1 MNPFLSVRA
10 RLFALCLGLLA
21 VMGGANLLLVDI
33 IGQREP
39 QEQEQRAQYERVQT
53 IQAVFQAVND
63 HRTWQGQVNTAT
75 LLKNDSLRLHAEQ
88 RFADVKKEM
97 AARMEEMRTFDPD
110 TVEVVR
116 REMNALPPEMNKFAR
131 LLGDGKQEEA
141 AAIYSTLRRR
151 IDSLEG
157 SLNGAIEREQ
167 AQASAVQQREAERAA
182 SAVRRSIAILA
193 ISATAGLLMVLL
205 VLRSIIKPLRSTVT
219 AIRLVNAGETS
230 LDLPP
235 VGPDEFGDIA
245 IALRQFRDHAER
257 LRRLAFTDS
266 LTGIGNRTRLE
277 ELLREGIEFANQNNT
292 VLALVYLDVD
302 NFRTVN
308 DSLGHSA
315 GDRYLCEAS
324 DRLQRF
330 VPEDA
335 LVCRYGGDKFAVVLQ
350 GIPAWDRDTLRAHL
364 RAVTETILR
373 GMSEPF
379 QLGADLLPM
388 SASVGIAVF
397 PGDGESGEQL
407 VSAADAAMYLAKRQ
421 GRNNA
426 QFATPD
432 LTGDA
437 RKHLATVADIRRGLE
452 ASEFEPFYQPIVD
465 IESRRV
471 MGAEALLRW
480 RHPHRGIVMAGEFIP
495 AAEASGLIHA
505 LGEECMTRVCDQA
518 KSWHAAGNPV
528 RVSVNL
534 SARQIEDQTAIRLL
548 ERLHAAGGEGAKVL
562 DFEITETAMLQ
573 QVDRAQETL
582 TYIRSLG
589 HHLSVDDFGT
599 GYSSLVYL
607 QRFPVNR
614 IKIDRSFVAR
624 VETSRE
630 AQAIVSA
637 TIALAR
643 SLELE
648 VVAEGVETSGQVQKL
663 HALGCHLQQGYYFTP
678 ALPAGQFEIWCVGEP
693 ARLVDSALNEAATS
707 LRSASSVFAE
717 QH

>member
-10 RLFALCLGLLA
+10 RLFSLCLGLLA
-21 VMGGANLLLVDI
+21 VMGGANLVLVDI

-39 QEQEQRAQYERVQT
+39 QELEQRAQYERVQT

-75 LLKNDSLRLHAEQ
+75 LLGDKPLRLQAEQ
-88 RFADVKKEM
+88 RFADVKKRM
-97 AARMEEMRTFDPD
+97 AAHMEEMQRFDPA
-110 TVEVVR
+110 TVEIVQR
-116 REMNALPPEMNKFAR
+116 AMGLLPHEMQEFASLLRE
-131 LLGDGKQEEA
+131 GDREGA
-141 AAIYSTLRRR
+141 AAIYTTIRHR

-157 SLNGAIEREQ
+157 ALNGAIAREQ
-167 AQASAVQQREAERAA
+167 TQATAVQRREQDRAA
-182 SAVRRSIAILA
+182 KAVRNSIAILA
-193 ISATAGLLMVLL
+193 ASGTAGLLMVFM

-266 LTGIGNRTRLE
+266 LTGVGNRTRLE
-277 ELLREGIEFANQNNT
+277 EALREAIDLANQNKT
-292 VLALVYLDVD
+292 FLALVYLDVD

-324 DRLQRF
+324 ERLRRF
-330 VPEDA
+330 VPDDA
-335 LVCRYGGDKFAVVLQ
+335 LVCRYGGDKFCVVLQ
-350 GIPAWDRDTLRAHL
+350 GIPAWDRDTLHTHL
-364 RAVTETILR
+364 RGVTDTILR
-373 GMSEPF
+373 GMAEPF
-379 QLGADLLPM
+379 ELGPDLLPM
-388 SASVGIAVF
+388 SVSVGIAVF
-397 PGDGESGEQL
+397 PGDGETGEQL

-452 ASEFEPFYQPIVD
+452 GKEFEPFYQPIVD
-465 IESRRV
+465 IESRQV
-471 MGAEALLRW
+471 LAAEALLRW
-480 RHPHRGIVMAGEFIP
+480 RHPRRGVVMAGEFIP

-518 KSWHAAGNPV
+518 GVWHARGNTV
-528 RVSVNL
+528 RLSVNL

-548 ERLHAAGGEGAKVL
+548 ERLHKARGDGAKGL

-573 QVDRAQETL
+573 HVDRAQEAL

-589 HHLSVDDFGT
+589 HRLSVDDFGT

-614 IKIDRSFVAR
+614 IKVDKSFVAR
-624 VETSRE
+624 IETSRE
-630 AQAIVSA
+630 AQAIVAA

-648 VVAEGVETSGQVQKL
+648 VVAEGVETAAQVQKL
-663 HALGCHLQQGYYFTP
+663 HALGCSLQQGYYFTP
-678 ALPAGQFEIWCVGEP
+678 ALPAEEFENWCATEP
-693 ARLVDSALNEAATS
+693 ARLIDLALNGAATS
-707 LRSASSVFAE
+707 LRSVSSAFAE